1 MTWLLAAVSLRRSC
15 CYLSATYNG
24 AQCFTMEAGTKI
36 HIPANKASVNR
47 AVDLG
52 KLLLELSTKFC
63 EYSEKALVQ
72 FSAFTL
78 QHLLRHH
85 APISKFS
92 F

>member
-24 AQCFTMEAGTKI
+24 AQCVTMEAGTKI

-52 KLLLELSTKFC
+52 KLLLELSTKFRD
-63 EYSEKALVQ
+63 S
-72 FSAFTL
+72 F
-78 QHLLRHH
+78 HNIRRMPLLTSGAGVHDEE
-85 APISKFS
+85 
-92 F
+92 

>member
-52 KLLLELSTKFC
+52 KLLLELSTKFRDSQ
-63 EYSEKALVQ
+63 YSEIVE
-72 FSAFTL
+72 SASTL
-78 QHLLRHH
+78 S
-85 APISKFS
+85 IY
-92 F
+92 